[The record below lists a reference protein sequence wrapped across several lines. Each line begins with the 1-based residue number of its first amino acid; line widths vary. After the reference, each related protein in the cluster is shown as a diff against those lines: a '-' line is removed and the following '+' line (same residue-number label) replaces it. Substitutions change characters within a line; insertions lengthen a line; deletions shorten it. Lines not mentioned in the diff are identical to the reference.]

1 MKTFK
6 YTVFNSECRKHIA
19 IQAEASRALRQS
31 AVLTPS
37 FEPGEVAARRAH
49 ADEFFKLLKAAKLTS
64 TKPVDTE
71 EMATMRE
78 QGRTLKLKANI
89 EQGRK
94 RAALYQQRNTESR
107 PLCRQYH
114 WLQSLAKLKV
124 REEVE
129 GAMCFDIERQQE
141 GVAFDSLF
149 ALAEKFEGGIEVN
162 DQAGFVIVYKHGS
175 VVFDIPTIEAWKSG
189 RLPTNMWFYLITSAK
204 AQAKADRKWK
214 KLHGQVVEID
224 GEVVEGELTPV
235 EAPAAEE
242 AAA

>member
-1 MKTFK
+1 
-6 YTVFNSECRKHIA
+6 
-19 IQAEASRALRQS
+19 
-31 AVLTPS
+31 
-37 FEPGEVAARRAH
+37 
-49 ADEFFKLLKAAKLTS
+49 
-64 TKPVDTE
+64 
-71 EMATMRE
+71 MRE

-114 WLQSLAKLKV
+114 WLQALAKLKV

-129 GAMCFDIERQQE
+129 GSMCFDIERQQE
-141 GVAFDSLF
+141 GITPDKLF
-149 ALAEKFEGGIEVN
+149 ALVTNFEGYTEDNYTGGFRIE
-162 DQAGFVIVYKHGS
+162 YKHGS
-175 VVFDIPTIEAWKSG
+175 VVFDVPTIEAWKSG

-204 AQAKADRKWK
+204 EQAKADRKWK